1 LSQNRQ
7 VIRKLRAFEA
17 KKALP
22 KYSTIHTVLPDR
34 PAFLAFVRM
43 SGETRPW
50 GIAFGSEESGPN
62 FTSVADGRDWSAIQ
76 SMIEGFSMDFIQYF
90 RVENFTFDP
99 INKDNLPLDNPPQI
113 WVPNSSHI
121 DMLHFLNYMF
131 WKSRSDDAMD
141 AHRTTL
147 ARLCGWLF
155 RESKFTGQQLI
166 VDSGAVLRANYVFPV
181 DDMSVSNP
189 GAALGWLSEKESI
202 NLQVAEARQYGQD
215 AAGTTLE
222 PEVERKLER
231 LLRNKAENE
240 LEISLIINE
249 ELERR
254 WSIAVSTYRALKKDS
269 RKVNPGANLLL
280 ADSLKRYVY
289 NFQGPELKRQDESL
303 APAFTPHPETDN
315 HGSAAAASYY
325 ELQGADSKLLP
336 ALVHHDEE
344 LLKDSLFSGFAIA
357 GNVMNVTTVPS
368 GPRKKE
374 IFWVLRVEA
383 RDDFRIREGESLA
396 PMGSPE
402 HSVKV
407 TALEFVDETQI
418 DLTLHWKNRKTMA
431 LGDDALKVP
440 GADIW
445 LSEKVYFVPLD
456 SSEFDKQAKSKVWS
470 AREGRGAWLTHGN
483 STISP
488 DAAVLDDVKQIEG
501 DK

>member
-1 LSQNRQ
+1 
-7 VIRKLRAFEA
+7 
-17 KKALP
+17 
-22 KYSTIHTVLPDR
+22 
-34 PAFLAFVRM
+34 
-43 SGETRPW
+43 
-50 GIAFGSEESGPN
+50 
-62 FTSVADGRDWSAIQ
+62 
-76 SMIEGFSMDFIQYF
+76 
-90 RVENFTFDP
+90 
-99 INKDNLPLDNPPQI
+99 
-113 WVPNSSHI
+113 
-121 DMLHFLNYMF
+121 
-131 WKSRSDDAMD
+131 
-141 AHRTTL
+141 
-147 ARLCGWLF
+147 
-155 RESKFTGQQLI
+155 
-166 VDSGAVLRANYVFPV
+166 
-181 DDMSVSNP
+181 MSVSNP
-189 GAALGWLSEKESI
+189 GAALGWLNEKDSI
-202 NLQVAEARQYGQD
+202 NLQVAEARHYGQD
-215 AAGTTLE
+215 AAGITLE
-222 PEVERKLER
+222 PEVEQKLDK
-231 LLRNKAENE
+231 LLKNKAEKD

-254 WSIAVSTYRALKKDS
+254 WSIAVATYRALKRDA
-269 RKVNPGANLLL
+269 RKVNPGAKLLL

-315 HGSAAAASYY
+315 HGSAAAASYF

-357 GNVMNVTTVPS
+357 GNVMKVTTVPS
-368 GPRKKE
+368 GPKKKE

-396 PMGSPE
+396 PMGSPG